1 MVPPCCTF
9 TCSILINCDF
19 DGVDD
24 LSEWSQME
32 YCVTQNSFRLKS
44 NVFLRYCL
52 VYLNKIEH
60 IFEQQVG

>member
-1 MVPPCCTF
+1 MVPPCYTF
-9 TCSILINCDF
+9 TCSILINDAF
-19 DGVDD
+19 DGVDNS
-24 LSEWSQME
+24 SEWSQMV

>member
-1 MVPPCCTF
+1 MVPPCCIF

-24 LSEWSQME
+24 LSEWSQMGH
-32 YCVTQNSFRLKS
+32 YVTQNGFRLES
-44 NVFLRYCL
+44 NVLLCYCL
-52 VYLNKIEH
+52 VYLNKIDY